1 MNSCKKIKHLISISS
16 TEIKSVFKR
25 YGVYVYLNINLSHPG
40 APPLT
45 HKSTYFFKKCL
56 FMRSTK
62 IINDK
67 LIRLADINYAPGCEF
82 LAIFLHQY
90 ACVSVKCIVSMSL
103 MLIIFKCY
111 KNRLNLL
118 ICRVPNIVLALHN
131 VPYIL

>member
-1 MNSCKKIKHLISISS
+1 MYILIL
-16 TEIKSVFKR
+16 T
-25 YGVYVYLNINLSHPG
+25 YLTLAP
-40 APPLT
+40 PPLT

-111 KNRLNLL
+111 KNRLSVH
-118 ICRVPNIVLALHN
+118 VPQCHGRDERDRERDREKEREREITFYNHYTSYLDI
-131 VPYIL
+131 YM